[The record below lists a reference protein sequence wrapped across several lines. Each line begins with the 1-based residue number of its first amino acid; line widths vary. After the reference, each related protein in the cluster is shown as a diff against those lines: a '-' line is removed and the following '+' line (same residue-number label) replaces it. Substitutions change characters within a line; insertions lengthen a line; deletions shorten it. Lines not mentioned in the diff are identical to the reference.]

1 MNVEWFYWTNGN
13 LWYIMFSA
21 KKIRKNLCILRKDK
35 EMKELFIE
43 ELKVKNDDLDII
55 LKYTVFEENL
65 NTSSDI
71 KMYGVRIDMEEKSGD
86 ALPVFSSKS
95 VHSMFSNRKQ
105 IDDFV
110 KVLIINEVTP
120 TTLECIAEE
129 YVVDLLYVE

>member
-1 MNVEWFYWTNGN
+1 
-13 LWYIMFSA
+13 
-21 KKIRKNLCILRKDK
+21 
-35 EMKELFIE
+35 MKELFIE
-43 ELKVKNDDLDII
+43 ELKVKNDDVDII
-55 LKYTVFEENL
+55 LKYIVFEENL

-71 KMYGVRIDMEEKSGD
+71 KMYGVRIDMEEKSENV
-86 ALPVFSSKS
+86 LPVFSSKS

-105 IDDFV
+105 IEDFV